1 MVFRARIAST
11 PNASSAEIINYLK
24 QWVMTGRAGILLFNI
39 RLDIE
44 PECEVEISSF
54 DDSLC
59 KLPTTI
65 VENVEPQSSD
75 VTEIIYP
82 LVGAIAGAVVVI
94 IVVICALHI
103 FCSIRRRSHKY
114 DLRLVNQGYWHV
126 MRVVDAECMFLCYL
140 RGIMHLLLQL
150 RCTYQHQRY
159 TYQHEE

>member
-1 MVFRARIAST
+1 
-11 PNASSAEIINYLK
+11 
-24 QWVMTGRAGILLFNI
+24 MTGRAGILLFNI

-59 KLPTTI
+59 ELPTTI

-75 VTEIIYP
+75 VTDIIYP

-103 FCSIRRRSHKY
+103 FRSIRRRSHKY
-114 DLRLVNQGYWHV
+114 DLRLVNQGYSGMSCV
-126 MRVVDAECMFLCYL
+126 L
-140 RGIMHLLLQL
+140 
-150 RCTYQHQRY
+150 
-159 TYQHEE
+159 

>member
-1 MVFRARIAST
+1 
-11 PNASSAEIINYLK
+11 
-24 QWVMTGRAGILLFNI
+24 MTGQAGILLFNI

-59 KLPTTI
+59 ELPTTI

-103 FCSIRRRSHKY
+103 FRSIRRRSRAHKY
-114 DLRLVNQGYWHV
+114 DLRLVNQ
-126 MRVVDAECMFLCYL
+126 
-140 RGIMHLLLQL
+140 
-150 RCTYQHQRY
+150 
-159 TYQHEE
+159 